1 MLPPLPTSLSGLPL
15 LEVISVAP
23 TAQFPVIPQ
32 LPEVSGRG
40 TQCSWFRP
48 RPTLPGV
55 LLALHALA
63 SPTALHSPPFC
74 PTHIFLHRLP
84 GPAPRARGRRGRG
97 GGGGGG
103 KSPRLPA
110 ISERASDRAASP
122 KTAQHLASGTGDEP
136 LFLSSH
142 SVTSPSRRNWEKRP
156 GAKSVRTTVTPP
168 APRQLPGDQARA
180 RPRHVLTSAP
190 DSGWGAGGR
199 QTCPLAARG
208 SPPRLYKQH
217 LER

>member
-1 MLPPLPTSLSGLPL
+1 MDVSAENGQPRDLTGPRRSWQPWPREPSAGAGG
-15 LEVISVAP
+15 AP
-23 TAQFPVIPQ
+23 
-32 LPEVSGRG
+32 R
-40 TQCSWFRP
+40 RP
-48 RPTLPGV
+48 RPRR
-55 LLALHALA
+55 
-63 SPTALHSPPFC
+63 TAPS
-74 PTHIFLHRLP
+74 RKQSW
-84 GPAPRARGRRGRG
+84 GW
-97 GGGGGG
+97 GGG

-180 RPRHVLTSAP
+180 GPRHVLTSAP

>member
-1 MLPPLPTSLSGLPL
+1 M
-15 LEVISVAP
+15 
-23 TAQFPVIPQ
+23 
-32 LPEVSGRG
+32 
-40 TQCSWFRP
+40 
-48 RPTLPGV
+48 PG
-55 LLALHALA
+55 
-63 SPTALHSPPFC
+63 SP
-74 PTHIFLHRLP
+74 
-84 GPAPRARGRRGRG
+84 GKPAPRVTWTYLQKMGNRATSRGQGEAGGRG
-97 GGGGGG
+97 LGSPVPVLEVLHGGLGLDALPRQENKAGGWGG

-136 LFLSSH
+136 LFLSCH

-180 RPRHVLTSAP
+180 GPRHVLTSAP